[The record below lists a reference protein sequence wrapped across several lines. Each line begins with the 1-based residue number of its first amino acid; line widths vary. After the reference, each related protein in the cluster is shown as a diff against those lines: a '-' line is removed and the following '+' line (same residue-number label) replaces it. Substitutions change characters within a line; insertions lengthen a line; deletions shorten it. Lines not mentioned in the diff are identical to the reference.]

1 MNIKING
8 VDKKTPNIDTFS
20 NSLSVESDNLSKLIN
35 EQNVLTAIKA
45 AESMCGKSTESI
57 GEKLESAMITIK
69 NKLIE
74 WFRKLI
80 EFFKNLSTKIILSNR
95 KYKHLSDMYKRV
107 LDKLHNFSIKNIET
121 LSKKEISSEEI
132 EVCKGNQKICDECR
146 KILMTMLKGTA
157 WNSWMRKLSDE
168 DYKSYIDKVGTFVGE
183 FLKFT
188 EQFADNGMLNENKNN
203 DVVHALTVLN
213 TVKDKFEKWVEYYK
227 DKANKTANKPQPSQ
241 Q

>member
-8 VDKKTPNIDTFS
+8 VDINTYNINALS
-20 NSLSVESDNLSKLIN
+20 NSLSVESDNLSKLMN

-45 AESMCGKSTESI
+45 TESISGKSTESI
-57 GEKLESAMITIK
+57 GEKLENTMITIK

-80 EFFKNLSTKIILSNR
+80 EFFKNLSAKIILSNR
-95 KYKHLSDMYKRV
+95 KYNHLSDMYKRA

-132 EVCKGNQKICDECR
+132 EACKDNQKICNECR
-146 KILMTMLKGTA
+146 KILMIMLKGTA

-168 DYKSYIDKVGTFVGE
+168 DYKAYIDKIGIFVGE

-188 EQFADNGMLNENKNN
+188 EQFADSGIQNENS
-203 DVVHALTVLN
+203 DVTNALTVLN
-213 TVKDKFEKWVEYYK
+213 NVKDKFEKWVEFYK
-227 DKANKTANKPQPSQ
+227 DKANKNANQPSSQ

>member
-8 VDKKTPNIDTFS
+8 IDINTYNINALN

-35 EQNVLTAIKA
+35 EQIVLTAIKTT
-45 AESMCGKSTESI
+45 ESICGKSTESI
-57 GEKLESAMITIK
+57 GEKLENTMITIR

-132 EVCKGNQKICDECR
+132 EACKDNQKICNECR
-146 KILMTMLKGTA
+146 KILMIMLKGTA

-168 DYKSYIDKVGTFVGE
+168 DYKAYIDKVGTFVGE

-188 EQFADNGMLNENKNN
+188 EQFADNGIQNENSDITN
-203 DVVHALTVLN
+203 ALTVLN
-213 TVKDKFEKWVEYYK
+213 NVKDKFEKWVEFYK
-227 DKANKTANKPQPSQ
+227 DKADKNANQPSSSQ

>member
-8 VDKKTPNIDTFS
+8 VDINTYNINALS
-20 NSLSVESDNLSKLIN
+20 NSLSVESDNLSKLMN

-45 AESMCGKSTESI
+45 TESISGKSTESI
-57 GEKLESAMITIK
+57 GEKLENTMITIK

-80 EFFKNLSTKIILSNR
+80 EFFKNLSAKIILSNR
-95 KYKHLSDMYKRV
+95 KYNHLSDMYKRA

-132 EVCKGNQKICDECR
+132 EACKDNQKICNECR
-146 KILMTMLKGTA
+146 KILMIMLKGTA

-168 DYKSYIDKVGTFVGE
+168 DYKAYIDKVGTFVGE

-188 EQFADNGMLNENKNN
+188 EKFADSGIQNENS
-203 DVVHALTVLN
+203 DVTNALTVLN
-213 TVKDKFEKWVEYYK
+213 NVKDKFEKWVEFYK
-227 DKANKTANKPQPSQ
+227 NKANKNANQPSSQ